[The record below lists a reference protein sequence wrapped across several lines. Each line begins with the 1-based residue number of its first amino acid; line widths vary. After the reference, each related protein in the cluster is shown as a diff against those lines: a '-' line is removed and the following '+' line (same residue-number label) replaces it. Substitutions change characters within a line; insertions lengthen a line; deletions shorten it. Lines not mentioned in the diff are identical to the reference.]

1 MALNQE
7 GRVDGAK
14 TVTLSVECMYYDYF
28 GETLICFSLPVDR
41 GFQCIAIHIFFFWNS
56 VHNIIS
62 HLDWDHKNKLI

>member
-41 GFQCIAIHIFFFWNS
+41 GFQCIAIHIFFFGTPYTILLVIWIGTIKIN
-56 VHNIIS
+56 
-62 HLDWDHKNKLI
+62 